1 MCYLKKISNYGIKF
15 DFYHKVISREI
26 LGVLSL
32 WPKLYMAIYNVWDIF
47 IFVQLQG
54 KPNVRLYSDKGTL
67 CK

>member
-1 MCYLKKISNYGIKF
+1 MIYLAKYYLS
-15 DFYHKVISREI
+15 FYQYSI